1 LKFEHFTR
9 NGLGTVS
16 EISFSPTIESFL
28 SPIPEKTSFG
38 GELEVP
44 RAASMGMDNT
54 SVCVSFISFLDL
66 NDIELFWDQ
75 FYHDQSESVDASVA
89 DSDSIPDLGMYSI
102 ND

>member
-1 LKFEHFTR
+1 
-9 NGLGTVS
+9 
-16 EISFSPTIESFL
+16 
-28 SPIPEKTSFG
+28 
-38 GELEVP
+38 
-44 RAASMGMDNT
+44 MGMDNT

>member
-1 LKFEHFTR
+1 
-9 NGLGTVS
+9 
-16 EISFSPTIESFL
+16 L

-38 GELEVP
+38 GEPEVS
-44 RAASMGMDNT
+44 RAAGMGVATT
-54 SVCVSFISFLDL
+54 SVCVSFISSLDL
-66 NDIELFWDQ
+66 NDIELFWKQ